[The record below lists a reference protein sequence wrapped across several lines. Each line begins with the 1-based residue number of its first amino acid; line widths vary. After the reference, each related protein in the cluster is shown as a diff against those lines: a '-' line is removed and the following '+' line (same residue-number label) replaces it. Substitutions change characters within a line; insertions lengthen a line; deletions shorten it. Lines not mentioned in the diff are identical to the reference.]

1 MNVSMFKEMTF
12 EEKKIFFF
20 FFFPIWLS
28 LMLCFSTW
36 CSYQL
41 FTSQQMEDSM
51 NTSALARFSNM

>member
-1 MNVSMFKEMTF
+1 MFKEMTF
-12 EEKKIFFF
+12 EKNLLL
-20 FFFPIWLS
+20 FPVWLS